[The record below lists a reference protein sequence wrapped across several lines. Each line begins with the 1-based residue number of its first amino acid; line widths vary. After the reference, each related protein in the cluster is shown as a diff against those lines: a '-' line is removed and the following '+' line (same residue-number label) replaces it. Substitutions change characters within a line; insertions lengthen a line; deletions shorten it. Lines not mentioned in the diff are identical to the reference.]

1 MTAAGQQL
9 LDTQGMR
16 EAHASLPDQIERA
29 AAAARDLDGLP
40 QHEWIEQVVILG
52 MGGSGVAGDIV
63 HAVTAPLS
71 PVPVTVVKNY
81 ELPAFVGEGTL
92 AFAMSFS
99 GNTEE
104 VLESATEAA
113 VQGAKVVAVTSGGE
127 LERLAT
133 GWGSPISRIDVDVSQ
148 PRAALGALV
157 APPLVA
163 LERVGLFPG
172 AGQWIAIA
180 VDQLRA
186 RREQL
191 LGDDSPA
198 REIARRINRTI
209 PLIHGG
215 GALGATAAQRW
226 KTQINENAKAPAFWA
241 AQPELCHNEVVGWG
255 QNGDVTRQV
264 LSVIQLRHTAEHPQV
279 DRRHQLVGDSMQ
291 EFVSDVIEV
300 RAEGDGDLAQ
310 ILDLMFIGDFVS
322 LEMAFAE
329 GIDPGPIVAID
340 ELKAALHAR

>member
-1 MTAAGQQL
+1 MTAAGAQL
-9 LDTQGMR
+9 LDTQSMR
-16 EAHASLPDQIERA
+16 DAHASLPDQIERA

-40 QHEWIEQVVILG
+40 AHEWVEQVVVLG
-52 MGGSGVAGDIV
+52 MGGSGIAGDVV
-63 HAVTAPLS
+63 HAVAAPLS
-71 PVPVTVVKNY
+71 PVPITVVKNY

-92 AFAMSFS
+92 VFAMSFS
-99 GNTEE
+99 GDTEE

-127 LERLAT
+127 LERLAS
-133 GWGSPISRIDVDVSQ
+133 GWGSPISRIETDLSQ

-157 APPLVA
+157 TPPLVA

-172 AGQWIAIA
+172 ATQWIALA
-180 VDQLRA
+180 LDQLR
-186 RREQL
+186 RRRDEL
-191 LGDDSPA
+191 LGDSSPA
-198 REIARRINRTI
+198 KEIARRIGRTI
-209 PLIHGG
+209 PVVHGG

-226 KTQINENAKAPAFWA
+226 KTQINENAKAPAFWS

-255 QNGDVTRQV
+255 QNGDVTRQMLTLV
-264 LSVIQLRHTAEHPQV
+264 QLRHAGEHPQV
-279 DRRHQLVGDSMQ
+279 ERRHQLVGESMH

-300 RAEGDGDLAQ
+300 RAEGEGDLAQ
-310 ILDLMFIGDFVS
+310 VLDLMFIGDFVS

-340 ELKAALHAR
+340 ELKAALNAR